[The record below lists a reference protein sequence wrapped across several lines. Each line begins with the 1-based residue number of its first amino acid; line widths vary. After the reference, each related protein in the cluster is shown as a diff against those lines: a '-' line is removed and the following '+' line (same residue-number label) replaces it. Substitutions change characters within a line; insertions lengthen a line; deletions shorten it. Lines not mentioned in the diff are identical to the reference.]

1 MNGKT
6 TVTMLGRSVSSDS
19 SDNRAGNNKRWL
31 AKYSLL
37 KNPSKVYRQRSKQ
50 RTLCDVLS
58 IEDNGSETIAMTV
71 MNKTDAHSESINSP
85 PFVYKN
91 DLNGHSEYNEV

>member
-91 DLNGHSEYNEV
+91 DLNGHSEYNKV